1 MAETTKLVAAL
12 ALINYE
18 RAVAISADT
27 PAKLEARTAVPD
39 SALGIKVMLQRNSF
53 GPRLVARAADVWRA
67 MQDVVVDQSTAA
79 GWPPERYAATNSMF
93 VVRTMTVLHARELTI
108 GEPLTGRTWVSRA
121 RRSVLFTREVRLF
134 TGNALITQATQ
145 EWAYLSRDLQPT
157 KPGPEL
163 YAAFPIIEGL
173 GQVDLPEPPSPIAGA
188 PKHTFQFRTW
198 HTWMDPFAHINHP
211 AYVDFCDESICRVLA
226 RNGLEPQKVVPAGE
240 QVHFRAAIAAEA
252 DVTVET
258 ILTGTIGNVA
268 VFTHRVLTG
277 EKVCALATTLRSMLG
292 QSDAEWAKVF
302 LK

>member
-1 MAETTKLVAAL
+1 M
-12 ALINYE
+12 
-18 RAVAISADT
+18 AISADT
-27 PAKLEARTAVPD
+27 PAKLEAHLDVPE
-39 SALGIKVMLQRNSF
+39 SAGRIEVRLQRNSF

-79 GWPPERYAATNSMF
+79 GWPPERYAATNSRF
-93 VVRTMTVLHARELTI
+93 GVRTMTVLHARELTI

-134 TGNALITQATQ
+134 TGNALMTQATQ

-163 YAAFPIIEGL
+163 YAAFPIIASFA
-173 GQVDLPEPPSPIAGA
+173 QVELPEPTSVVTGA

-211 AYVDFCDESICRVLA
+211 AYADFCDESVCRVLA
-226 RNGLEPQKVVPAGE
+226 RNGLEPQNAVPEGE
-240 QVHFRAAIAAEA
+240 QIHFRAAIAAETE
-252 DVTVET
+252 VTVET
-258 ILTGTIGNVA
+258 ILTGTIGRIA

-277 EKVCALATTLRSMLG
+277 DRVCALATTLRSMLG
-292 QSDAEWAKVF
+292 HGDSEWAKVF
-302 LK
+302 L